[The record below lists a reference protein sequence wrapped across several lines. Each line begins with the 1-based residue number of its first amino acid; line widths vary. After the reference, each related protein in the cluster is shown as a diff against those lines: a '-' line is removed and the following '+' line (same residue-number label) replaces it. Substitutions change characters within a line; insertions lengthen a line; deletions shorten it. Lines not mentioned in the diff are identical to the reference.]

1 MKKVCLVLLLAVGVF
16 GNQAMAQTQVKN
28 GAKMSVNEDVHDYG
42 TVAFGG
48 DGVTYFE
55 VTNTGNAPLILSNVK
70 GSCQCTVPTWPKE
83 PIAPGKTAK
92 IKVKYNTSRAGAINK
107 SVTITS
113 NAANTPTKVVRIKG
127 NVTAKPAD
135 GTPVS
140 KGGPKTN

>member
-1 MKKVCLVLLLAVGVF
+1 MKKVCLVVLLAVGVF
-16 GNQAMAQTQVKN
+16 GNQAVAQTQVKN
-28 GAKMSVNEDVHDYG
+28 GAQISVNEDVHDYG
-42 TVAFGG
+42 TVEFGG
-48 DGVTYFE
+48 DGVCYFE

-113 NAANTPTKVVRIKG
+113 NATDTPTKVVRIKG

-135 GTPVS
+135 GVPVN
-140 KGGPKTN
+140 KGGPKS